1 MVANSATRLACQFQR
16 TDSVVMTANNMKP
29 QGRRRRTGTPSLRG
43 VQGRSA
49 TGQDGQAAKE
59 ELSAIWGA
67 GCRKIISGVP
77 AGRSVFHL

>member
-59 ELSAIWGA
+59 ELSAIWGLDA
-67 GCRKIISGVP
+67 GKLFLAFRRGE
-77 AGRSVFHL
+77 VFFT